1 MLARRLPAVE
11 RLHILDGSFHKIT
24 LPSLFHPCLLEFE
37 SVTILQPTN
46 IAFASVDSF
55 IGMVL
60 ALRVLVNWSSGTRT
74 GRSTLSSQLPPLTLR
89 PSDSKDQDSAY
100 RKGSLLTEIQLRRP

>member
-1 MLARRLPAVE
+1 QRTTSFPIMLARRLPVVE

-60 ALRVLVNWSSGTRT
+60 ALPGPRELEFRDAHWS
-74 GRSTLSSQLPPLTLR
+74 QH
-89 PSDSKDQDSAY
+89 AI
-100 RKGSLLTEIQLRRP
+100 E